1 MKGAP
6 GGDPGPI
13 LGRTFWDRSLPGPG
27 AQSGSLHPSRT
38 RWPLMWSPEAPSHSV
53 LHYSS
58 DCLGYRR
65 RQVVDMLQEHVLI
78 DEVRCVGVVDTYKY
92 PPDKV
97 EVVNR
102 RIGAETP
109 KTSVGT
115 DELRGAGV
123 RAALVVQDA
132 HAPDVGSA
140 HAAGDDAMA
149 IRQIVHTIG
158 ENAQASSSDVTT
170 RSLTSRLWRGFV

>member
-1 MKGAP
+1 
-6 GGDPGPI
+6 
-13 LGRTFWDRSLPGPG
+13 
-27 AQSGSLHPSRT
+27 
-38 RWPLMWSPEAPSHSV
+38 MWSPEAPSHSV

-58 DCLGYRR
+58 DCLGHRR
-65 RQVVDMLQEHVLI
+65 RQVVDTLQEHVLI

-92 PPDKV
+92 PPDKA

-115 DELRGAGV
+115 DELRGAEV

-140 HAAGDDAMA
+140 HAAGDDAIA
-149 IRQIVHTIG
+149 IRQIVHAIG
-158 ENAQASSSDVTT
+158 ENATGVLLRRHDAFAHIAIVARFRLSGRRRLAPIAGKGSPCCSVRVSQ
-170 RSLTSRLWRGFV
+170 LWRT